1 MAFCFHTYVRTPDV
15 SSVRISGLKGVDFI
29 DKTVEGHPVKT
40 EAREDIAVGE
50 FTDRVYKSAPSH
62 VGVSDSE
69 KTLVFEKTSGKRYP
83 LVNASLLLQQNVPY
97 PYGLLA

>member
-62 VGVSDSE
+62 VAVSDSE
-69 KTLVFEKTSGKRYP
+69 KTLVFEKTSGIITTS
-83 LVNASLLLQQNVPY
+83 AHEI
-97 PYGLLA
+97 LAYFYSKILWTKIG